1 MKQLALAVV
10 TVGCSAGC
18 AIPLY
23 GGALLSRGYADEQVE
38 KIPVDPIDERIV
50 ALSFNARR
58 LRFRC
63 EITRKP
69 SATRVETTTI
79 HYGRDWK
86 AKALPLGIAE
96 VIGGALPL
104 ALDAGIEFEEPLSKG
119 QKTAL
124 TLLTIDGVLLLA
136 GAIGIKSRTETQET
150 IEPAPIEATKQ
161 CPLGAELA
169 IEGNRY
175 PLYSDGLTSPAGES
189 AFAQVMT
196 SGNQGFRVVTPR
208 QTIDVLPSADERCQW
223 AIAQESA
230 AVPALC
236 PSLKIPALGLRALRA
251 KIPDSIRVTIIV
263 AP

>member
-1 MKQLALAVV
+1 M
-10 TVGCSAGC
+10 
-18 AIPLY
+18 
-23 GGALLSRGYADEQVE
+23 
-38 KIPVDPIDERIV
+38 
-50 ALSFNARR
+50 
-58 LRFRC
+58 
-63 EITRKP
+63 
-69 SATRVETTTI
+69 
-79 HYGRDWK
+79 
-86 AKALPLGIAE
+86 
-96 VIGGALPL
+96 LPL
-104 ALDAGIEFEEPLSKG
+104 ALVAGLDKEIPQAGTNALVF
-119 QKTAL
+119 TAV
-124 TLLTIDGVLLLA
+124 DGVALLA
-136 GAIGIKSRTETQET
+136 GAIAIKARREVDEAFV
-150 IEPAPIEATKQ
+150 PAPIEELKQ

-175 PLYSDGLTSPAGES
+175 PLYTDGLTSPEGES